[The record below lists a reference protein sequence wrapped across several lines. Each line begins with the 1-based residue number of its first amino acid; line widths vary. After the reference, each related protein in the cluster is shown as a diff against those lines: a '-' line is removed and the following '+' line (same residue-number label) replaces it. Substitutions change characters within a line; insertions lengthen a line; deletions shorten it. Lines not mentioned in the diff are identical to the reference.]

1 MILSTNETYTFTYV
15 EMKYFN
21 MWYTRL
27 EPKQKA
33 QVKKLIQNGQFE
45 ITQGGWVANDEAC
58 TNYEDIIMQMYIG
71 HQFLKKEFG
80 VTPRVGW
87 MIDAFGHS
95 AANAALFAD
104 FGFDAVYFS
113 RIDEELRIASP
124 DAKIN
129 PQTFL
134 WRPFSNSM
142 GEQKEIL
149 AGIYNMEHYDA
160 PVGFRLDERNDD
172 DV

>member
-1 MILSTNETYTFTYV
+1 MARA
-15 EMKYFN
+15 MGGK
-21 MWYTRL
+21 R
-27 EPKQKA
+27 EPVNIQLDA
-33 QVKKLIQNGQFE
+33 EKL
-45 ITQGGWVANDEAC
+45 T
-58 TNYEDIIMQMYIG
+58 
-71 HQFLKKEFG
+71 
-80 VTPRVGW
+80 
-87 MIDAFGHS
+87 
-95 AANAALFAD
+95 AALRD
-104 FGFDAVYFS
+104 VFS

-149 AGIYNMEHYDA
+149 AGIYNKEHYDA